1 MGEREVGEREGGGGE
16 GRKVGGVMALS
27 ANNDYWTIII
37 VMGGHR
43 QAPDWEWKKKLQGLH
58 THCGVTSCSE

>member
-1 MGEREVGEREGGGGE
+1 MKGRGGGGVKGE
-16 GRKVGGVMALS
+16 EEGGVMALS

-37 VMGGHR
+37 VVSHHL
-43 QAPDWEWKKKLQGLH
+43 QAPHWEWKRKLQGLH